1 MTSTRPRSLTRTASL
16 GCLLLAAFAGLLW
29 LGTWQL
35 HRRVWKLALIA
46 SVQERVHAAPA
57 AVPGPQAWPR
67 INAAQDEY
75 RRVRVSGTFL
85 NGAETLVQA
94 STVKGG
100 GYWVMTPLQT
110 RQGFTVLI
118 NRGFVPPERRDPATR
133 PAGQIG
139 GETVVTG
146 LMRMSEPNGGFLHTN
161 VPAAGR
167 WYSRDVRA
175 IAAAR
180 GLSDVAPYFID
191 ADAQPNPGG
200 WPVGGLTVIS
210 FPNSHLVYAITWY
223 GLALL
228 LAGLTAYAV
237 REEWRARGAG
247 ARAA

>member
-1 MTSTRPRSLTRTASL
+1 MTSTTPRSPTRITVLCAL
-16 GCLLLAAFAGLLW
+16 ILAAFAGLLW

-46 SVQERVHAAPA
+46 SVDERVHAPPA
-57 AVPGPQAWPR
+57 AAPGPQIWPQVD
-67 INAAQDEY
+67 AAHDEY

-85 NGAETLVQA
+85 NDRETLVQA
-94 STVKGG
+94 TTALGG

-118 NRGFVPPERRDPATR
+118 NRGFVSPDRREPANR
-133 PAGQIG
+133 AAGQIG
-139 GETVVTG
+139 GETTVTG
-146 LMRMSEPNGGFLHTN
+146 LMRMSEPKGGFLHTN
-161 VPAAGR
+161 YPAGGR
-167 WYSRDVRA
+167 WYSRDVLA

-180 GLSDVAPYFID
+180 GLSDTAPYFID
-191 ADAQPNPGG
+191 ADGQPNPGG

-228 LAGLTAYAV
+228 LAGWTAYAA
-237 REEWRARGAG
+237 REEWRVRGAG
-247 ARAA
+247 VRVA